1 MTSSSS
7 SWLSDW
13 TKTVVSS
20 VSEATSVLESGVNRA
35 SDALEKLTLTT
46 PEMTIARHQLAVAAQ
61 DREHRRM
68 QLAALYPWETNDP
81 DRSILVAECQTAIL
95 QMSQNKSTFFGPFVL
110 PPPPAV
116 KSKASNHDEEP
127 AVPSVERK
135 TPDDELPSAAS
146 LAMLA
151 QLQPLPRFLGEND
164 FDLQMHVGLIEKL
177 LKVDKNLVQM
187 QANYQGGGGI
197 RETKFWHNYFLHVAH
212 GRYTAGLGLDE
223 IWGDHVVLENSA
235 AATAAPNTP
244 DTTTLMGAAASMVGA
259 AVTAAAAAAA
269 VNSTAATAKQQGEMV
284 DESEGEVVEFDD
296 NPAAAAAPPG
306 SGTTANTSLNNSNGF
321 ELVSSEGS
329 ADHDHDDAAAAKN
342 ANDDTDDIDI
352 GSDYELD
359 ELEAEIARELE
370 D

>member
-1 MTSSSS
+1 
-7 SWLSDW
+7 
-13 TKTVVSS
+13 
-20 VSEATSVLESGVNRA
+20 
-35 SDALEKLTLTT
+35 
-46 PEMTIARHQLAVAAQ
+46 
-61 DREHRRM
+61 M

-127 AVPSVERK
+127 ADELDNKKKIPE
-135 TPDDELPSAAS
+135 DELPSAAS

-235 AATAAPNTP
+235 AATAAPNAP
-244 DTTTLMGAAASMVGA
+244 DTTTLMGAAASVMGA
-259 AVTAAAAAAA
+259 ATAAAAAA
-269 VNSTAATAKQQGEMV
+269 VTTATTAKQGEAKQGEKMVV
-284 DESEGEVVEFDD
+284 DESEEEVVEFDD
-296 NPAAAAAPPG
+296 THAAAAALG
-306 SGTTANTSLNNSNGF
+306 SGTTDTSNNSNGF
-321 ELVSSEGS
+321 ELVSEGS
-329 ADHDHDDAAAAKN
+329 ADHDHDGDAAKKAY
-342 ANDDTDDIDI
+342 DDDNDDIDI
-352 GSDYELD
+352 GSEYELD